1 MALLFASLSLWLPP
15 PPSLHAN
22 FTSATLL
29 CTALVWFFHIEL
41 TFINRNP
48 HDDDGPKSSWG
59 FPFPSSSVVHSVI
72 VQLYVFPGCCRWRW
86 LCPWSAAGMDVV
98 CGPTLWRLLNF
109 SVWRHHFRVVNINI
123 AMFFFLSEWSPGT
136 MVLFL
141 GVQMKLLPIVFTNN
155 NSSTPFHHFL
165 LPPTFHPHPTLS
177 FSASSCSAPP
187 PWWVQLFSKLWLH
200 GGWIWFIFAHRPFRA
215 MPWKHTD
222 ELRVKSPIL
231 HSSFPVNNNN
241 KEGQLH
247 VGLL

>member
-1 MALLFASLSLWLPP
+1 MYSLGAAGDGGYVLGRLLEWMLCVDQ
-15 PPSLHAN
+15 PSGGCWI
-22 FTSATLL
+22 FRSGGIIFVLL
-29 CTALVWFFHIEL
+29 ILKLQC
-41 TFINRNP
+41 
-48 HDDDGPKSSWG
+48 
-59 FPFPSSSVVHSVI
+59 SSS
-72 VQLYVFPGCCRWRW
+72 L
-86 LCPWSAAGMDVV
+86 
-98 CGPTLWRLLNF
+98 F
-109 SVWRHHFRVVNINI
+109 SVV
-123 AMFFFLSEWSPGT
+123 PGT

-200 GGWIWFIFAHRPFRA
+200 GGWIWFIFAHRPFHA
-215 MPWKHTD
+215 LPWKHRD

-241 KEGQLH
+241 REGQLH
-247 VGLL
+247 VGLEHCVYRRCLTVSNSVAYRRRTPPAQTIWTTV